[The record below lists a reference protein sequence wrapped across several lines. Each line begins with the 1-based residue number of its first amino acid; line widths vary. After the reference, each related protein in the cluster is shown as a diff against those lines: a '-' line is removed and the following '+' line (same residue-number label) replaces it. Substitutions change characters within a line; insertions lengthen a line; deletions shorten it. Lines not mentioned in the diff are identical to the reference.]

1 MASIKDGR
9 ALRQQNIYD
18 LNRERLINTAV
29 HVINEVGDI
38 REVTLTQIAKEAGV
52 SPATAYNHFPERMED
67 VYSAI
72 VHSKMDVAANMG
84 ATIANKSLSPI
95 EKIKQIPVT
104 YAENLVSLGYT
115 GKVLITQ
122 MFNLIKVDKW
132 LDQDPV
138 QAISALLSST
148 DQYRDQAD
156 VIALNIA
163 TAFRGAMF
171 EYALNIGDQVLFNRY
186 TEEYFLKTSEKLVEN
201 ILKQYLFSCKP
212 YKKNGISL

>member
-84 ATIANKSLSPI
+84 ATLSDSSLSPI
-95 EKIKQIPVT
+95 EKLKKIPLT
-104 YAENLVSLGYT
+104 YAENLVSLGYA
-115 GKVLITQ
+115 GKAILIQ
-122 MFNLIKVDKW
+122 QFNLIKVDKW

-148 DQYRDQAD
+148 DEYKDQSD

-163 TAFRGAMF
+163 TAFRGAMY
-171 EYALNIGDQVLFNRY
+171 EYALNIGDHPLFRRY
-186 TEEYFLKTSEKLVEN
+186 TEEYFLQTSEKLVEN
-201 ILKQYLFSCKP
+201 ILKQYELS
-212 YKKNGISL
+212 N

>member
-1 MASIKDGR
+1 MTSIKDGR

-84 ATIANKSLSPI
+84 ATLSDSSLSPI
-95 EKIKQIPVT
+95 EKLKKIPLT
-104 YAENLVSLGYT
+104 YAENLVSLGYA
-115 GKVLITQ
+115 GKVILIQ
-122 MFNLIKVDKW
+122 QFNLIKVDKW

-148 DQYRDQAD
+148 DEYRDQSD

-163 TAFRGAMF
+163 TAFRGAMY
-171 EYALNIGDQVLFNRY
+171 EYALNIGDHALFRRY
-186 TEEYFLKTSEKLVEN
+186 TEEYFLQTSEKLVEN
-201 ILKQYLFSCKP
+201 ILKQY
-212 YKKNGISL
+212 

>member
-1 MASIKDGR
+1 MTSIQDGR

-18 LNRERLINTAV
+18 LNREKLINTAV
-29 HVINEVGDI
+29 QVINEIGDI

-84 ATIANKSLSPI
+84 ATLTDSSLSPI
-95 EKIKQIPVT
+95 EKLKKIPLT
-104 YAENLVSLGYT
+104 YAENLVSLGYA
-115 GKVLITQ
+115 GKVLLIQ
-122 MFNLIKVDKW
+122 QFNLIKVDKW

-138 QAISALLSST
+138 KAITALLAST
-148 DQYRDQAD
+148 DEYRDKSD

-163 TAFRGAMF
+163 TAFRGAMY
-171 EYALNIGDQVLFNRY
+171 EYALNIGDHPLFRRY
-186 TEEYFLKTSEKLVEN
+186 TEEYFLQTSEKLVEN
-201 ILKQYLFSCKP
+201 ILKQYELS
-212 YKKNGISL
+212 S

>member
-1 MASIKDGR
+1 MTSIKDGR

-18 LNRERLINTAV
+18 LNREKLINTAV
-29 HVINEVGDI
+29 QVINEIGDI

-72 VHSKMDVAANMG
+72 VL
-84 ATIANKSLSPI
+84 ANKSLSPI

-201 ILKQYLFSCKP
+201 ILKQY
-212 YKKNGISL
+212 

>member
-84 ATIANKSLSPI
+84 ATLSDSSLSP
-95 EKIKQIPVT
+95 
-104 YAENLVSLGYT
+104 VSYT
-115 GKVLITQ
+115 HLTLPTIYSV
-122 MFNLIKVDKW
+122 
-132 LDQDPV
+132 
-138 QAISALLSST
+138 
-148 DQYRDQAD
+148 
-156 VIALNIA
+156 
-163 TAFRGAMF
+163 
-171 EYALNIGDQVLFNRY
+171 
-186 TEEYFLKTSEKLVEN
+186 
-201 ILKQYLFSCKP
+201 
-212 YKKNGISL
+212 

>member
-1 MASIKDGR
+1 MTSLRDGR

-29 HVINEVGDI
+29 QVINEVGDI

-84 ATIANKSLSPI
+84 ATILDESLSPI

-104 YAENLVSLGYT
+104 YAENLISLGYT

-201 ILKQYLFSCKP
+201 ILKQY
-212 YKKNGISL
+212 

>member
-1 MASIKDGR
+1 MTSIQDGR

-18 LNRERLINTAV
+18 LNREKLINTAV
-29 HVINEVGDI
+29 QVINEIGDI

-84 ATIANKSLSPI
+84 ATLTDSSLSPI
-95 EKIKQIPVT
+95 EKLKKIPLT
-104 YAENLVSLGYT
+104 YAENLVSLGYA
-115 GKVLITQ
+115 GKVLLIQ
-122 MFNLIKVDKW
+122 QFNLIKVDKW

-138 QAISALLSST
+138 KAITTLLAST
-148 DQYRDQAD
+148 DEYRDQSD

-163 TAFRGAMF
+163 TAFRGAMY
-171 EYALNIGDQVLFNRY
+171 EYALNIGDHPLFSRY
-186 TEEYFLKTSEKLVEN
+186 TEEYFLQTSEKLVEN
-201 ILKQYLFSCKP
+201 ILKQYELS
-212 YKKNGISL
+212 S

>member
-84 ATIANKSLSPI
+84 ATLSDSSLSPI
-95 EKIKQIPVT
+95 EKLKKIPLT
-104 YAENLVSLGYT
+104 YAENLVSLGYA
-115 GKVLITQ
+115 GKVLLIQ
-122 MFNLIKVDKW
+122 QFNLIKVDKW

-148 DQYRDQAD
+148 DEYKDQSD

-163 TAFRGAMF
+163 TAFRGAMY
-171 EYALNIGDQVLFNRY
+171 EYALNIGDHALFRRY
-186 TEEYFLKTSEKLVEN
+186 TEEYFLQTSEKLVEN
-201 ILKQYLFSCKP
+201 ILKQY
-212 YKKNGISL
+212 

>member
-1 MASIKDGR
+1 MTSLRDGR

-29 HVINEVGDI
+29 QVINEVGDI

-72 VHSKMDVAANMG
+72 VHSKMVVAANMG
-84 ATIANKSLSPI
+84 ATILDESLSPI

-104 YAENLVSLGYT
+104 YAENLISLGYT

-138 QAISALLSST
+138 QAISALLNTT
-148 DQYRDQAD
+148 DEYKDQAD
-156 VIALNIA
+156 EIALNIA

-186 TEEYFLKTSEKLVEN
+186 TDEYFLKTSEKLVDN
-201 ILKQYLFSCKP
+201 ILKQY
-212 YKKNGISL
+212 

>member
-1 MASIKDGR
+1 MTSIQDGR

-18 LNRERLINTAV
+18 LNREKLINTAV
-29 HVINEVGDI
+29 QVINEIGDI

-84 ATIANKSLSPI
+84 ATIADMSLSPI

-104 YAENLVSLGYT
+104 YAENLISLGYT

-122 MFNLIKVDKW
+122 MFNLIKVNKW

-138 QAISALLSST
+138 QAISALLTTT
-148 DQYRDQAD
+148 DEYKEQAD
-156 VIALNIA
+156 IIALNIA

-171 EYALNIGDQVLFNRY
+171 EYALNIGDQVLFDRY

-201 ILKQYLFSCKP
+201 ILKQY
-212 YKKNGISL
+212 

>member
-1 MASIKDGR
+1 MASIQDGR

-84 ATIANKSLSPI
+84 ATLSDSSLSPI
-95 EKIKQIPVT
+95 EKLKKIPLT
-104 YAENLVSLGYT
+104 YAENLVSLGYA
-115 GKVLITQ
+115 GKVILIQ
-122 MFNLIKVDKW
+122 QFNLIKVDKW

-148 DQYRDQAD
+148 DEYKDQSD

-163 TAFRGAMF
+163 TAFRGAMY
-171 EYALNIGDQVLFNRY
+171 EYALNIGDHALFRRY
-186 TEEYFLKTSEKLVEN
+186 TEEYFLQTSEKLVEN
-201 ILKQYLFSCKP
+201 ILKQY
-212 YKKNGISL
+212 

>member
-84 ATIANKSLSPI
+84 ATLSDSSLSPI
-95 EKIKQIPVT
+95 EKLKKIPLT
-104 YAENLVSLGYT
+104 YAENLVSLGYA
-115 GKVLITQ
+115 GKVILIQ
-122 MFNLIKVDKW
+122 QFNLIKVDKW

-148 DQYRDQAD
+148 DEYKDQSD

-163 TAFRGAMF
+163 TAFRGAMY
-171 EYALNIGDQVLFNRY
+171 EYALNIGDHPLFSRY
-186 TEEYFLKTSEKLVEN
+186 TEEYFLQTSEKLVEN
-201 ILKQYLFSCKP
+201 ILKQYELS
-212 YKKNGISL
+212 S

>member
-18 LNRERLINTAV
+18 LNREKLINTAV

-84 ATIANKSLSPI
+84 ATLSDSSLSPI
-95 EKIKQIPVT
+95 EKLKKIPLT
-104 YAENLVSLGYT
+104 YAENLVSLGYA
-115 GKVLITQ
+115 GKVLLIQ
-122 MFNLIKVDKW
+122 QFNLIKVDKW

-148 DQYRDQAD
+148 DEYKDQSD

-163 TAFRGAMF
+163 TAFRGAMY
-171 EYALNIGDQVLFNRY
+171 EYALNIGDHALFRRY
-186 TEEYFLKTSEKLVEN
+186 TEEYFLQTSEKLVEN
-201 ILKQYLFSCKP
+201 ILKQY
-212 YKKNGISL
+212 

>member
-84 ATIANKSLSPI
+84 ATLSDSSLSPI
-95 EKIKQIPVT
+95 EKLKKIPLT
-104 YAENLVSLGYT
+104 YAENLVSLGYA
-115 GKVLITQ
+115 GKVLLTQ
-122 MFNLIKVDKW
+122 QFNLIKVDKSIENTSTSSY
-132 LDQDPV
+132 LMEEE
-138 QAISALLSST
+138 SLL
-148 DQYRDQAD
+148 
-156 VIALNIA
+156 LNSIA
-163 TAFRGAMF
+163 TT
-171 EYALNIGDQVLFNRY
+171 LVNFNAS
-186 TEEYFLKTSEKLVEN
+186 KQN
-201 ILKQYLFSCKP
+201 QYLFR
-212 YKKNGISL
+212 

>member
-1 MASIKDGR
+1 MCIRDS
-9 ALRQQNIYD
+9 

-84 ATIANKSLSPI
+84 ATLSDSSLSPI
-95 EKIKQIPVT
+95 EKLKKIPLT
-104 YAENLVSLGYT
+104 YAENLVSLGYA
-115 GKVLITQ
+115 GKVLLIQ
-122 MFNLIKVDKW
+122 QFNLIKVDKW

-148 DQYRDQAD
+148 DEYKDQSD

-163 TAFRGAMF
+163 TAFRGAMY
-171 EYALNIGDQVLFNRY
+171 EYALNIGDHALFRRY
-186 TEEYFLKTSEKLVEN
+186 TEEYFLQTSEKLVEN
-201 ILKQYLFSCKP
+201 ILKQY
-212 YKKNGISL
+212 

>member
-1 MASIKDGR
+1 MDSAKDGR

-18 LNRERLINTAV
+18 LNREKLINTAV
-29 HVINEVGDI
+29 QVINEIGDI
-38 REVTLTQIAKEAGV
+38 KEVTLTQIAKEAGV

-84 ATIANKSLSPI
+84 ATILDESLSPI

-104 YAENLVSLGYT
+104 YAENLISLGHT

-138 QAISALLSST
+138 QAISALLNTT
-148 DQYRDQAD
+148 DEYKDQAD
-156 VIALNIA
+156 DIALNIA
-163 TAFRGAMF
+163 TAF
-171 EYALNIGDQVLFNRY
+171 L
-186 TEEYFLKTSEKLVEN
+186 
-201 ILKQYLFSCKP
+201 
-212 YKKNGISL
+212 SLIHI

>member
-84 ATIANKSLSPI
+84 ATLTDSSLSPI
-95 EKIKQIPVT
+95 EKLKKIPLT
-104 YAENLVSLGYT
+104 YAENLVSLGYA
-115 GKVLITQ
+115 GKVLLIQ
-122 MFNLIKVDKW
+122 QFNLIKVDKW

-148 DQYRDQAD
+148 DEYKDQSD

-163 TAFRGAMF
+163 TAFRGAMY
-171 EYALNIGDQVLFNRY
+171 EYALNIGDHPLFRRY
-186 TEEYFLKTSEKLVEN
+186 TEEYFLQTSEKLVEN
-201 ILKQYLFSCKP
+201 ILKQY
-212 YKKNGISL
+212 

>member
-84 ATIANKSLSPI
+84 ATLSDSSLSPI
-95 EKIKQIPVT
+95 EKLKKIPLT
-104 YAENLVSLGYT
+104 FAENLVSLGYA
-115 GKVLITQ
+115 GKVILIQ
-122 MFNLIKVDKW
+122 QFNLIKVDKW

-148 DQYRDQAD
+148 DEYRDQSD

-163 TAFRGAMF
+163 TAFRGAMY
-171 EYALNIGDQVLFNRY
+171 EYALNIGDHPLFRRY
-186 TEEYFLKTSEKLVEN
+186 TEEYFLQTSEKLVEN
-201 ILKQYLFSCKP
+201 ILKQYELSD
-212 YKKNGISL
+212 

>member
-1 MASIKDGR
+1 MTSIKDGR

-18 LNRERLINTAV
+18 LNREKLINTAV
-29 HVINEVGDI
+29 QVINEIGDI

-84 ATIANKSLSPI
+84 ATLTDSSLSPI
-95 EKIKQIPVT
+95 EKLKKIPLT
-104 YAENLVSLGYT
+104 YAENLVSLGYA
-115 GKVLITQ
+115 GKVILIQ
-122 MFNLIKVDKW
+122 QFNLIKVDKW

-148 DQYRDQAD
+148 DEYRDQSD

-163 TAFRGAMF
+163 TAFRGAMY
-171 EYALNIGDQVLFNRY
+171 EYALNIGDHALFRRY
-186 TEEYFLKTSEKLVEN
+186 TEEYFLQTSEKLVEN
-201 ILKQYLFSCKP
+201 ILKQYELS
-212 YKKNGISL
+212 S

>member
-84 ATIANKSLSPI
+84 ATLSDSSLSPI
-95 EKIKQIPVT
+95 EKLKKIPLT
-104 YAENLVSLGYT
+104 YAENLVSLGYA
-115 GKVLITQ
+115 GKVILIQ
-122 MFNLIKVDKW
+122 QFNLIKVDKW

-148 DQYRDQAD
+148 DEYKDQSD

-163 TAFRGAMF
+163 TAFRGAMY
-171 EYALNIGDQVLFNRY
+171 EYALNIGDHALFRRY
-186 TEEYFLKTSEKLVEN
+186 TEEYFLQTSEKLVEN
-201 ILKQYLFSCKP
+201 ILKQY
-212 YKKNGISL
+212 